1 MIILQV
7 IFWISIFLILYS
19 YVLFPAL
26 LQILA
31 RKKTFEFKPYP
42 GNSLPRISVII
53 SAYNEEGVIEEKFHS
68 IIRGSYPSDQ
78 LEILIGSDAS
88 TDSTNAILKK
98 LDEQH
103 DCLRIFLFEERT
115 GKPGIVNRL
124 VEQSSGEILV
134 LTDANVLL
142 ENETL
147 SALVAPFSDP
157 ETGLV
162 DTRMINKPYKKEGI
176 SRQEKYYISRE
187 VRIKYQESLLWGT
200 MMGPFG
206 GCYAVRKA
214 LYKPVP
220 SNFLVDDFYI
230 NMWVL
235 QQGARCISNIE
246 ARVYEDVSNDQREEF
261 RRKKR
266 ISAGNFQNLATFG
279 HMLFSGKPGISLCFF
294 SHKVIRWFVPIL
306 VLASFG
312 TSVALGI
319 DLLFYRILAG
329 VHLLVFILPVIDH
342 ILRKIRIHN
351 IPLRF
356 ISHFVLMNVAL
367 LAGLFRYI
375 GGIRSNVWQP
385 TRRNQD

>member
-1 MIILQV
+1 MITLQV

-19 YVLFPAL
+19 YMLFPAI
-26 LQILA
+26 LQLLA
-31 RKKTFEFKPYP
+31 RKKSFTFQPFPE
-42 GNSLPRISVII
+42 NRLPRITVII
-53 SAYNEEGVIEEKFHS
+53 AAYNEEEVIEEKFHS
-68 IIRGSYPSDQ
+68 IIQGSYPTDR
-78 LEILIGSDAS
+78 LEVLIGSDAS
-88 TDSTNAILKK
+88 TDSTNSILERLSKA
-98 LDEQH
+98 H
-103 DCLRIFLFEERT
+103 NNLRIFLFDKRT
-115 GKPGIVNRL
+115 GKPGIVNSL
-124 VEQSSGEILV
+124 VEKSNGEILV
-134 LTDANVLL
+134 LTDANVML
-142 ENETL
+142 ESDTL

-157 ETGLV
+157 DTGLV
-162 DTRMINKPYKKEGI
+162 DTRMINKQHKKEGI

-187 VRIKYQESLLWGT
+187 VKIKYQESLLWGT

-206 GCYAVRKA
+206 GCYAVRKS

-279 HMLFSGKPGISLCFF
+279 RLLFSGRSGISFCFL

-306 VLASFG
+306 VLLSFG
-312 TSVALGI
+312 TSLTLG
-319 DLLFYRILAG
+319 LNHPLYLVLAA

-342 ILRKIRIHN
+342 ILRKIHIHT

-367 LAGLFRYI
+367 MAGLFRYI